1 QRQPPAGQFYGM
13 TPDMP
18 LALARESA
26 GGQIAQ
32 RNDDHDHADQP
43 QAVAAD
49 STPRGQGDH
58 AERED
63 DSAQPQVTEPVGDDT
78 ETEYPGDGGHIQTKP
93 GIQAKTQGDAAY
105 QSIEIEIEGVA
116 DEHQGQHL
124 AHRQRMP

>member
-1 QRQPPAGQFYGM
+1 M

-49 STPRGQGDH
+49 FPARGQGDH

-63 DSAQPQVTEPVGDDT
+63 DSAQPQVTEPVGNDT
-78 ETEYPGDGGHIQTKP
+78 ETEYLGDGGHIQTERSEEH
-93 GIQAKTQGDAAY
+93 TSEL
-105 QSIEIEIEGVA
+105 QSRP
-116 DEHQGQHL
+116 HL
-124 AHRQRMP
+124 VCRLLLEKKKI